1 MSSRSVCLS
10 SRWSLLL
17 LLAACLRFGGAQD
30 ESLPPS
36 LVDLV
41 MNSPISSMQDLQR
54 LLDAESVGKADPLSC
69 SLQISAHHRR
79 GAEEEEDEVHSN
91 STHKRLPRS
100 LVGVQVAQQAMCKVR
115 TEVMEVTRAM
125 LDRRNANFL
134 LWPLCVEVQRCS
146 GCCNTRTLQ
155 CVPVTTET
163 RNLQM
168 TKIQFIN
175 RQPVYEK
182 VIIPVEDH
190 VSCSCQSRAA
200 AQAPRAKAT
209 PPPPPPRLP
218 PKAVPPKTQ
227 SKEELHRHDDLKQ
240 NQRFHLEDRET
251 QEAQWQS
258 KYTLTHTEGAPAHT
272 LTHTQGYRPG
282 PARHTLTH
290 TPAGPS
296 YGSPEELSTRRT
308 TLGVPHMLS
317 DTTQHF
323 PVQEGITEHQTHPDG
338 VKEHHTKIT
347 AHRIHHLGSG
357 DGHVRVQQ
365 QPTEHHH
372 HRHHET
378 THRPTHDSSHH
389 HSQPQPEIT
398 LQHSGQL
405 EAPILSYSHVEVIG
419 QSSGHTELP
428 DHHSGQSATLS
439 QSEAAKHH
447 HSQSDQGEKHRDGL
461 EQQSRHGHHH
471 HPHHHQQQ
479 HHPTQAT
486 ILPERSTARAVMNAP
501 PTTPPAPQTPPP
513 LVPQRRRRRKHRRRI
528 SKSAMRAMIIPSS
541 VDTGRCPTGRCPQD
555 AATGRCP
562 TGCCPQDAATGRCP
576 TGRCPQ
582 DAATGHCPQDGAPQD
597 GAPQDAATQ
606 EGAHRTLPH
615 RRVPTGRC
623 HTGGCSQDAAPRDGG
638 HRMVPTGHCSQDAA
652 TGRCHRTLP
661 QDAVT
666 GRCHRTLP
674 QDTAYRTLLTG
685 RCSQDTAYRTLPTGR
700 CPTGCCPQD
709 AAHRTLPTGR
719 CPQDAAHRT
728 LPSGCYWVDS
738 IGWWMI
744 LGPEVYSSTEVS
756 LHHHVSVTAVL
767 RMIHHPHHTCSVVVL
782 WGS

>member
-1 MSSRSVCLS
+1 MMSSRSARLS
-10 SRWSLLL
+10 SRRWSLLL

-54 LLDAESVGKADPLSC
+54 LLDVESV
-69 SLQISAHHRR
+69 
-79 GAEEEEDEVHSN
+79 EEEEDEVHSN

-155 CVPVTTET
+155 CVPVATET
-163 RNLQM
+163 RHLQM

-190 VSCSCQSRAA
+190 VSCSCHSRAV
-200 AQAPRAKAT
+200 AQAPRVKAT

-218 PKAVPPKTQ
+218 PKAAPPKSQ

-258 KYTLTHTEGAPAHT
+258 RYTLTHTQGAPAHTLTHTQGAPEHT

-282 PARHTLTH
+282 PVQQTLTH

-296 YGSPEELSTRRT
+296 YVRLEDVSTRQT

-323 PVQEGITEHQTHPDG
+323 TDQEGVKEHQTHHSKLEKVP
-338 VKEHHTKIT
+338 EHHT
-347 AHRIHHLGSG
+347 HLGSG
-357 DGHVRVQQ
+357 DGHLKVQH

-372 HRHHET
+372 HQHHL
-378 THRPTHDSSHH
+378 HLQHDEATSRKLHHKLFPDSRQTEVPSHH
-389 HSQPQPEIT
+389 HSQSEVT
-398 LQHSGQL
+398 LHHSGQL

-419 QSSGHTELP
+419 QSSGHTALP
-428 DHHSGQSATLS
+428 DHHSGQSATPS
-439 QSEAAKHH
+439 QSEAANRHR
-447 HSQSDQGEKHRDGL
+447 SQSDRAEQHQDGMEKETEH
-461 EQQSRHGHHH
+461 QHKQSQHGHHH
-471 HPHHHQQQ
+471 HHHHL
-479 HHPTQAT
+479 HPTQAT
-486 ILPERSTARAVMNAP
+486 SLQESSTARAVLNAP
-501 PTTPPAPQTPPP
+501 PTMPPAPQTPPP

-528 SKSAMRAMIIPSS
+528 SKSAMRAMI
-541 VDTGRCPTGRCPQD
+541 
-555 AATGRCP
+555 
-562 TGCCPQDAATGRCP
+562 
-576 TGRCPQ
+576 
-582 DAATGHCPQDGAPQD
+582 
-597 GAPQDAATQ
+597 
-606 EGAHRTLPH
+606 
-615 RRVPTGRC
+615 
-623 HTGGCSQDAAPRDGG
+623 
-638 HRMVPTGHCSQDAA
+638 
-652 TGRCHRTLP
+652 
-661 QDAVT
+661 
-666 GRCHRTLP
+666 
-674 QDTAYRTLLTG
+674 
-685 RCSQDTAYRTLPTGR
+685 
-700 CPTGCCPQD
+700 
-709 AAHRTLPTGR
+709 
-719 CPQDAAHRT
+719 
-728 LPSGCYWVDS
+728 
-738 IGWWMI
+738 MI
-744 LGPEVYSSTEVS
+744 MS
-756 LHHHVSVTAVL
+756 
-767 RMIHHPHHTCSVVVL
+767 
-782 WGS
+782 